1 MKQRNSETDDSINLI
16 KGWNEIEVDIDTL
29 KKWNQIKITKDDI
42 EKALKAKKA
51 LKEGIKGMKRF
62 SFY

>member
-1 MKQRNSETDDSINLI
+1 MKQRNSEIDDSINLI

-51 LKEGIKGMKRF
+51 LKE
-62 SFY
+62 